1 MTCVYIKPGIKKKNG
16 TTAMT
21 TNKATNK
28 ACIGWLDENSD
39 LKGKEWQIS

>member
-1 MTCVYIKPGIKKKNG
+1 MLKTTFSKHRLIKIRITCVYIKPGIKKKNG

-28 ACIGWLDENSD
+28 ACIG
-39 LKGKEWQIS
+39 